1 MKEGRQASA
10 NFNVTAYK
18 NRYGDLRNAYG
29 NNLPLY
35 YMHYIKYGKKEN
47 RNATGSSTPAAS
59 TSVNTTTPTTSSNLT
74 PIMGTS
80 KTNVAQMVRY
90 FNANAPYPAFYK
102 NSDAPTIQAF
112 CQIYYEEAA
121 AEGVRAE
128 VAFAQAMKET
138 AFLRYTGVVRIEQKN
153 FCGLGATGG
162 NNPGH
167 SFGTVREG
175 VRAQI
180 QHLKAYGSTSP
191 LNKTK
196 VDPRYTYVTKGSA
209 QYVEWLGQ
217 AENPKGFGWATDGNY
232 GYSIVNGY
240 MNKLLSQ

>member
-1 MKEGRQASA
+1 MKEGRQASLD
-10 NFNVTAYK
+10 FNLGFYK
-18 NRYGDLRNAYG
+18 NRYADLRNAYG
-29 NNLPLY
+29 SNNKAY
-35 YMHYIKYGKKEN
+35 YIHYISFGKKEG
-47 RNATGSSTPAAS
+47 RQAAEKQA
-59 TSVNTTTPTTSSNLT
+59 TPTATVNNTSLTTSANLT

-138 AFLRYTGVVRIEQKN
+138 GFLRFGGSVSITQYN
-153 FCGLGATGG
+153 FAGLGATGDGVSG
-162 NNPGH
+162 NG
-167 SFGTVREG
+167 FGSVRNG

-180 QHLKAYGSTSP
+180 QHLKAYGSTAP
-191 LNKTK
+191 LNKTC
-196 VDPRYTYVTKGSA
+196 VDVRF
-209 QYVEWLGQ
+209 QYVKRGTCPCVENLGIN
-217 AENPKGFGWATDGNY
+217 EDPVGIGWATAKNY
-232 GYSIVNGY
+232 GYSVVNDY
-240 MNKLLSQ
+240 MNKLLTK